1 MVFLFCHVFR
11 LVVQLDS
18 IIHPSNMNSLHNQFC
33 LNQNRFS
40 SPFAFWILTSFNNF
54 LLVFNSSINFVV
66 YCLVGRRFRAELK
79 AVLTAMC
86 RSIN

>member
-1 MVFLFCHVFR
+1 MIDSADVTAFWYAAKNRVFFSRFHVPVAFYVMMSAGNLL
-11 LVVQLDS
+11 LVV
-18 IIHPSNMNSLHNQFC
+18 
-33 LNQNRFS
+33 
-40 SPFAFWILTSFNNF
+40 
-54 LLVFNSSINFVV
+54 NSSINFVV